1 VSGPGKGSIV
11 TLGDAVID
19 VIVESAE
26 IPVTDDDVPAAIG
39 LGLGGQAANVAAWCA
54 HLGTRSALIAPVGDD
69 PTGRLIRDA
78 LGTRG
83 VEWLGPVAEGR
94 SGVVISLVLPD
105 GTRTMLSDRGA
116 SAHLQAASICP
127 EWFEG
132 AAWLHV
138 SGYSL
143 FGPAGAGAALAAG
156 RLARAAGALVSVDL
170 SASTLLGDLGA
181 ARVQELIDA
190 IGADVVFGNEL
201 ECSVVGSVPVPVLAI
216 KRGAAGCRVITG
228 GDSTDVP
235 AAPGAV
241 VRDTTG
247 CGDAFAAGWLLGGVD
262 AALDAA
268 RQCTAV
274 PGAMP
279 PAR

>member
-1 VSGPGKGSIV
+1 VKGLGKGAIV

-19 VIVESAE
+19 VIVESAAL
-26 IPVTDDDVPAAIG
+26 PVTDDDVPAAIG

-54 HLGTRSALIAPVGDD
+54 HLGTPSALIAPVGDD

-78 LGTRG
+78 LGSRG

-94 SGVVISLVLPD
+94 SGVVVSLVLPD

-116 SAHLQAASICP
+116 SAHLQAASLRP
-127 EWFEG
+127 HWFAG
-132 AAWLHV
+132 VRWLHV

-143 FGPAGAGAALAAG
+143 FGPAGAGTALAAG
-156 RLARAAGALVSVDL
+156 RMARAAGASVSVDL
-170 SASTLLGDLGA
+170 SASTLLNDLGA
-181 ARVQELIDA
+181 AQVRELIDA
-190 IGADVVFGNEL
+190 IGAEVVFGNEL
-201 ECSVVGSVPVPVLAI
+201 ESSVVGSVPAPVLAI
-216 KRGAAGCRVITG
+216 KRGAAGCRVVTAEG
-228 GDSTDVP
+228 VKDVP

-268 RQCTAV
+268 RQCAAV
-274 PGAMP
+274 AGAMP
-279 PAR
+279 PIR